1 MKPDNACHSGTA
13 RRAGPGIQEH
23 WLFQG
28 IRFLCSWISG
38 SRTAS
43 APRNDKA
50 TLQTEALLSIGVDLS
65 GARTGGN
72 ITVSD
77 VRVGY
82 TDDELLAALEARG
95 MLREAEL
102 AGLQRRTVVM
112 LAQRL
117 KPAERLDFEQALTE
131 LEYAVEMALDVI
143 RRGER
148 GSNDDAFVNAVL
160 ARVAEHIRRDDLD
173 GAAAEV
179 GRARAQLSAEYKQS
193 MVVLLE
199 EIKVHTLRRDAVAV
213 ARRVEELAGIE
224 NPAERPAWRSEFRA
238 RRDAFAS
245 EGETKGINFSL
256 SVAIEM
262 ARLMLAA
269 ARSADERGTALNLLG
284 NALWGLGERESGTA
298 RLEETVEAYRAALT
312 ERTRERV
319 PLDWAGTQ
327 NNLGNA
333 LASLGER
340 ESGTARL
347 EEAVAAYRAALTE
360 RTRERVPLDWAGTQN
375 NLGLALW
382 RLGERESGTARLE
395 EAVAAY
401 HAGAD
406 RVDARA
412 RAARLGDDAEQSRQ
426 RAGEP
431 RRAGERHGAAGGGG
445 RRLSRGADRADARA
459 RAAPM
464 GGDAAESG
472 DRVPRARDPLNRRR
486 AGCVSARCACGRGRR
501 A

>member
-28 IRFLCSWISG
+28 IRFLCSWIPG

-199 EIKVHTLRRDAVAV
+199 GK
-213 ARRVEELAGIE
+213 
-224 NPAERPAWRSEFRA
+224 
-238 RRDAFAS
+238 
-245 EGETKGINFSL
+245 
-256 SVAIEM
+256 
-262 ARLMLAA
+262 
-269 ARSADERGTALNLLG
+269 
-284 NALWGLGERESGTA
+284 
-298 RLEETVEAYRAALT
+298 
-312 ERTRERV
+312 
-319 PLDWAGTQ
+319 
-327 NNLGNA
+327 
-333 LASLGER
+333 
-340 ESGTARL
+340 
-347 EEAVAAYRAALTE
+347 
-360 RTRERVPLDWAGTQN
+360 
-375 NLGLALW
+375 
-382 RLGERESGTARLE
+382 
-395 EAVAAY
+395 
-401 HAGAD
+401 
-406 RVDARA
+406 
-412 RAARLGDDAEQSRQ
+412 
-426 RAGEP
+426 
-431 RRAGERHGAAGGGG
+431 
-445 RRLSRGADRADARA
+445 
-459 RAAPM
+459 
-464 GGDAAESG
+464 
-472 DRVPRARDPLNRRR
+472 
-486 AGCVSARCACGRGRR
+486 
-501 A
+501 